1 MKTAQ
6 ALKPAK
12 PLHIRSADTKYMGD
26 EPTWK
31 FQPEAERRVSRLANA
46 FNWYNYYLSKKE
58 VKEFVAD
65 WLDRHEDKNAKAF
78 RSVPEQS
85 IPSTMGWLCRMN
97 TMGLDLTEHE
107 LLYIENHVSE
117 LLNKHK
123 PAKKLSA
130 QAQASADA
138 KAEQQAETVRV
149 TIQDRLREKVAEC
162 AGELEGM
169 FDDFI
174 LAGAKMSA
182 DYKPITIMRGM
193 NIAPQMV
200 NTIADHWKKR
210 VAEIEEVL
218 EGKDAQ
224 LVEGYSP
231 WTKIQLKN
239 FLKFSEQVIADCGN
253 YVQIKKV
260 ERKPRAKKAVSP
272 EKLVSKFKFL
282 KDFAELKLTSE
293 NPAKLVQSSE
303 AWLYDTKKRKL
314 IHVVADEYAK
324 AFTVKSNSIIG
335 FSTKDTLQ
343 KTVRKPQDIIKS
355 MQTAGKPAARK
366 IFKDLTTTE
375 TPWNARGTENLVV
388 LKAW

>member
-1 MKTAQ
+1 VKTAQ
-6 ALKPAK
+6 AHKPAK
-12 PLHIRSADTKYMGD
+12 PLHIRSADTKYLGD

-46 FNWYNYYLSKKE
+46 FNWYNYYLGKKE

-107 LLYIENHVSE
+107 LLYIENSVSD
-117 LLNKHK
+117 LLSKNK

-138 KAEQQAETVRV
+138 KAEQQAETVRI
-149 TIQDRLREKVAEC
+149 TIQDRLREKVSEC
-162 AGELEGM
+162 AGEIDGM
-169 FDDFI
+169 FDDFVT
-174 LAGAKMSA
+174 AGAKMSA
-182 DYKPITIMRGM
+182 DYKPITLIRGM

-200 NTIADHWKKR
+200 NTIAEDWKKR
-210 VAEIEEVL
+210 VAEFEEVL

-231 WTKIQLKN
+231 WTKIQIKN
-239 FLKFSEQVIADCGN
+239 FVKFAEQVIADCGN

-272 EKLVSKFKFL
+272 EKLASKFKFL
-282 KDFAELKLTSE
+282 KEFAELKLKSE
-293 NPAKLVQSSE
+293 APAKLVGASE

-314 IHVVADEYAK
+314 IHVVADTHAG
-324 AFTVKSNSIIG
+324 TVSVKSSSIVG
-335 FSTKDTLQ
+335 MDTVQSQQ
-343 KTVRKPQDIIKS
+343 KTLRKPAEQLK
-355 MQTAGKPAARK
+355 ALLAGGKPASRK
-366 IFKDLTTTE
+366 YFKDIKATE
-375 TPWNARGTENLVV
+375 TKYNGRGNENLII
-388 LKAW
+388 LKAY